1 MFLRIAGVRSTKQS
15 GSINDA
21 TGHGARSNPVPSIM
35 QQGTDMGFFDKLK
48 DGLEKTRTNIA
59 NGLDSVFGDYSQV
72 DDDFF
77 DELEELLIMADVGV
91 SASDRIISDMRGRIR
106 EEHLKTRDEVKD
118 ALIAALSD
126 TMKHAGDGNTTF
138 EEAVDR
144 TVILVIG
151 VNGVGKTTSIGKLAM
166 GFKARGKKVILAAAD
181 TFRAGAREQLEVWAE
196 RAGCDIVG
204 HEEGS
209 DPAAVVYD
217 AAAAFE
223 SRHADILICD
233 TAGRLHNKKNLM
245 DELSKINRIFEK
257 KLPDVHKEVLLVLDA
272 TTGQNALSQTRE
284 FKQVCEPTGIILTKM
299 DGSAKGGIVIAIAN
313 EFDIP
318 VRYIGVGEQAEDLQR
333 FDPEEFIRALFYR

>member
-1 MFLRIAGVRSTKQS
+1 
-15 GSINDA
+15 
-21 TGHGARSNPVPSIM
+21 
-35 QQGTDMGFFDKLK
+35 MGFFERLK
-48 DGLEKTRTNIA
+48 DGLEKTRNNIA
-59 NGLDSVFGDYSQV
+59 NGLDAVFGDYSQV

-77 DELEELLIMADVGV
+77 DDLEEMLIMADVGV
-91 SASDRIISDMRGRIR
+91 TASDKIVSEMKSRIR
-106 EEHLKTRDEVKD
+106 EEHLKDRDEVKN
-118 ALIAALSD
+118 ALIKTLAE
-126 TMKHAGDGNTTF
+126 TMKHAGDGNASF
-138 EEAVDR
+138 ETSDEKA
-144 TVILVIG
+144 VILVIG

-166 GFKARGKKVILAAAD
+166 SFKSNGKKVVMAAAD

-196 RAGCDIVG
+196 RVGCDIVG

-217 AAAAFE
+217 AVDAFE

-257 KLPDVHKEVLLVLDA
+257 KLPDVRKEVLLVLDA
-272 TTGQNALSQTRE
+272 TTGQNALSQVRE

-318 VRYIGVGEQAEDLQR
+318 VRYIGVGEHADDLQK
-333 FDPEEFIRALFYR
+333 FDPEEFIRAIFY

>member
-1 MFLRIAGVRSTKQS
+1 
-15 GSINDA
+15 
-21 TGHGARSNPVPSIM
+21 
-35 QQGTDMGFFDKLK
+35 MGFFDKLR
-48 DGLEKTRTNIA
+48 DGLEKTRINIS

-77 DELEELLIMADVGV
+77 DDLEEMLIMADVGV
-91 SASDRIISDMRGRIR
+91 NASDKIISAMKSRIH
-106 EEHLKTRDEVKD
+106 EERLKTKDEVRN
-118 ALIAALSD
+118 ALIATLAD
-126 TMKHAGDGNTTF
+126 TMRQAGDDSSSF
-138 EEAVDR
+138 EEALDR
-144 TVILVIG
+144 AVILVIG

-166 GFKARGKKVILAAAD
+166 NYKAQGKKVIMAAAD
-181 TFRAGAREQLEVWAE
+181 TFRAAAREQLEIWAE
-196 RAGCDIVG
+196 RVGCDIIG

-217 AAAAFE
+217 AVDAFE
-223 SRHADILICD
+223 SKHADILICD

-245 DELSKINRIFEK
+245 DELAKINRIFEK

-272 TTGQNALSQTRE
+272 TTGQNALSQVRE

-318 VRYIGVGEQAEDLQR
+318 VRYIGVGEKADDLQR
-333 FDPEEFIRALFYR
+333 FDPEEFIRAVFT

>member
-1 MFLRIAGVRSTKQS
+1 
-15 GSINDA
+15 
-21 TGHGARSNPVPSIM
+21 
-35 QQGTDMGFFDKLK
+35 MGFFDKLK
-48 DGLEKTRTNIA
+48 EGLEKTRTNIA

-77 DELEELLIMADVGV
+77 DDLEEMLIMADVGV
-91 SASDRIISDMRGRIR
+91 NASDKIVSEMKSRIR
-106 EEHLKTRDEVKD
+106 EEHLKDRDDVKN
-118 ALIAALSD
+118 ALIKTLSD
-126 TMKHAGDGNTTF
+126 AMKRAGDTDETF
-138 EEAVDR
+138 DLGEQK

-166 GFKARGKKVILAAAD
+166 SFKENGKKVILAAAD

-196 RAGCDIVG
+196 RTGCDLIG

-217 AAAAFE
+217 AVSAFE
-223 SRHADILICD
+223 SKDADILICD

-245 DELSKINRIFEK
+245 DELAKINRIFEK
-257 KLPDVHKEVLLVLDA
+257 KLPDIRKEVLLVLDA
-272 TTGQNALSQTRE
+272 TTGQNALSQVRE

-318 VRYIGVGEQAEDLQR
+318 VKYIGVGEHADDLQK
-333 FDPEEFIRALFYR
+333 FDPEEFIRAIFY